1 MQRDKKDKRIIL
13 GRIRIAVL
21 LVTMLVVSLL
31 GRAKQTPTPVQP
43 PISVHKTEIETA
55 AEDSKKVILD
65 YADSLLFDQKINP
78 DYQILK
84 GNVQFH
90 KGGMLMF
97 CDSAYFYE
105 STNSMDAF
113 GNVRMEQG
121 DTLFVFSDVMH
132 YNGIDEEAQLRYNV
146 ILQNRDVTLST
157 DSLNYELVPNV
168 GYYFTGGQI
177 VDSQNTLES
186 VYGEYCP
193 DTKEAIFYY
202 EVVLTN
208 EKAKLYSDTLK
219 YNTHTHIAKIESPT
233 KILSDSGK
241 ISSSNGWYNTN
252 NNRAALYDR
261 SEVMHNTY
269 RLIGDTIFYDS
280 DNGYGN
286 VYGSVFMEDTVQ
298 KVIMKGHFAYYYEKN
313 DSAMVTDSAL
323 MMECSQKDTLFLHAD
338 TLRAVM
344 LPDSTR
350 LMKAYFNTRFYRQ
363 DLQGVCDSMVF
374 NSTDSVINMYRN
386 PIIWNSNYQLFGDT
400 IKIFLNDSTIDRVH
414 IPTFAFAVEQK
425 DTAFFNQITG
435 KDMVNRF
442 HGGKLRQVDVSGN
455 VQTIFYPQE
464 EDSTFTGLN
473 SATSGFLKMVM
484 DTLSNEM
491 DKLIMWPQVDGTMT
505 PISKIKPK
513 DLYLPSFRW
522 YEAIRPIDKYDIF
535 RKIEETSV
543 EEMPK
548 KRRKFSSEVEAQPR

>member
-1 MQRDKKDKRIIL
+1 MQKERKDKKNAVE
-13 GRIRIAVL
+13 RIRIAVL
-21 LVTMLVVSLL
+21 LLTMLVVSLL
-31 GRAKQTPTPVQP
+31 GRAKQTPM
-43 PISVHKTEIETA
+43 PIQSNISTQKTEIETA
-55 AEDSKKVILD
+55 AEDSKKVVLD
-65 YADSLLFDQKINP
+65 YADSLLFDERINP

-121 DTLFVFSDVMH
+121 DTLFVFSDIMH
-132 YNGIDEEAQLRYNV
+132 YNGIDEEAKLRYNV

-157 DSLNYELVPNV
+157 DSLNYELGPNV
-168 GYYFTGGQI
+168 GYYFTGGEI

-186 VYGEYCP
+186 IYGEYCP

-219 YNTHTHIAKIESPT
+219 YNTTTHIAKIESPT
-233 KILSDSGK
+233 EILSDSGK
-241 ISSSNGWYNTN
+241 IISSNGWYNTN

-261 SEVMHNTY
+261 SEVAHNTY

-280 DNGYGN
+280 DNGFGN
-286 VYGSVFMEDTVQ
+286 AFGSVFMEDTLQ
-298 KVIMKGHFAYYYEKN
+298 KVIMQGHYAYYYEKN

-323 MMECSQKDTLFLHAD
+323 MMDCSQKDTLFLHAD
-338 TLRAVM
+338 TLRAIM

-350 LMKAYFNTRFYRQ
+350 LIKAYFNTRFYRQ
-363 DLQGVCDSMVF
+363 DIQGVCDSMVF
-374 NSTDSVINMYRN
+374 NSADSAIHMYRN
-386 PIIWNSNYQLFGDT
+386 PIIWNTNYQIFGDT

-414 IPTFAFAVEQK
+414 IPAFAFAAQQQ

-435 KDMVNRF
+435 KDMINHF
-442 HGGKLRQVDVSGN
+442 QGGKLSQVYVSGN
-455 VQTIFYPQE
+455 VETKFFPQE
-464 EDSTFTGLN
+464 ADSTFTGLN
-473 SATSGFLKMVM
+473 SATSGFLKMEM

-491 DKLIMWPQVDGTMT
+491 NKLIMWPQVDGTMT
-505 PISKIKPK
+505 PISKIKQK

-522 YEAIRPIDKYDIF
+522 YEAIRPIDRYDIF
-535 RKIEETSV
+535 RNIGESSSDET
-543 EEMPK
+543 PK
-548 KRRKFSSEVEAQPR
+548 KRRKFSTEVEIRPR

>member
-1 MQRDKKDKRIIL
+1 MHKETKDKRVIK
-13 GRIRIAVL
+13 GRIRIVFL
-21 LVTMLVVSLL
+21 LLTMLVVSVL
-31 GRAKQTPTPVQP
+31 GRAKQNPMPIQP
-43 PISVHKTEIETA
+43 PISTHKTEIETA

-65 YADSLLFDQKINP
+65 YADSLLFDQKKNP

-84 GNVQFH
+84 GKVQFH

-121 DTLFVFSDVMH
+121 DTLFVFSDIMH
-132 YNGIDEEAQLRYNV
+132 YDGIEEEAKLRYNV

-157 DSLNYELVPNV
+157 DSLNYELGPNV

-219 YNTHTHIAKIESPT
+219 YNTATHIAKIESPT
-233 KILSDSGK
+233 EILSDSGK
-241 ISSSNGWYNTN
+241 IISSNGWYNTN
-252 NNRAALYDR
+252 NNRTALYDR
-261 SEVMHNTY
+261 SEVEHNSY
-269 RLIGDTIFYDS
+269 RLIGDTIFYDR
-280 DNGYGN
+280 DNGFGN
-286 VYGSVFMEDTVQ
+286 VYGSVFMEDTLQ
-298 KVIMKGHFAYYYEKN
+298 KVIMQGHFAYYYEKN

-323 MMECSQKDTLFLHAD
+323 MMDCSQKDTLFLHAD
-338 TLRAVM
+338 TLRTIM

-350 LMKAYFNTRFYRQ
+350 LMKAYFNTRFYRK
-363 DLQGVCDSMVF
+363 DIQGVCDSMVF
-374 NSTDSVINMYRN
+374 NSADSVINMYRE
-386 PIIWNSNYQLFGDT
+386 PIIWNTNYQIFGDT
-400 IKIFLNDSTIDRVH
+400 IKIYLNDSTIDRVH
-414 IPTFAFAVEQK
+414 IPSFAFATQQK

-435 KDMVNRF
+435 KEMINRF
-442 HGGKLRQVDVSGN
+442 QGGKLKQVYVSGN

-473 SATSGFLKMVM
+473 NATSGFLKMDM

-491 DKLIMWPQVDGTMT
+491 DKLMMWPQVDGVMT

-522 YEAIRPIDKYDIF
+522 YEAIRPTDKYDIF
-535 RKIEETSV
+535 RKIEEASL
-543 EEMPK
+543 EEHPK
-548 KRRKFSSEVEAQPR
+548 KRRKFSTEVESQPR

>member
-1 MQRDKKDKRIIL
+1 MQRDKKDKRIIV

-21 LVTMLVVSLL
+21 LVMMLVVSLL

-132 YNGIDEEAQLRYNV
+132 YNGINEEAQLRYNV

-233 KILSDSGK
+233 EILSDSGK

-414 IPTFAFAVEQK
+414 IPTFAFAAEQK

-435 KDMVNRF
+435 KDMINRF
-442 HGGKLRQVDVSGN
+442 HGGKLKQVNVSGN

-473 SATSGFLKMVM
+473 NATSGFLKMEM

-505 PISKIKPK
+505 PISKIKSK

-522 YEAIRPIDKYDIF
+522 YEAIRPVDKYDVF

>member
-1 MQRDKKDKRIIL
+1 MQKERKDKKEIK
-13 GRIRIAVL
+13 GRIRIVVL
-21 LVTMLVVSLL
+21 LCTMLVVSVL
-31 GRAKQTPTPVQP
+31 GRAKQSPIPIQP
-43 PISVHKTEIETA
+43 PISMQKTEIEIA
-55 AEDSKKVILD
+55 AEDSKKVVLD
-65 YADSLLFDQKINP
+65 YADSLVFDQKINP

-84 GNVQFH
+84 GNVRFH

-105 STNSMDAF
+105 NTNSMDAF

-132 YNGIDEEAQLRYNV
+132 YNGIEEEAQLRYNV

-157 DSLNYELVPNV
+157 DSLNYEMGPNV

-193 DTKEAIFYY
+193 DTKDAIFYY

-208 EKAKLYSDTLK
+208 EKAKLFSDTLK
-219 YNTHTHIAKIESPT
+219 YNTSTHIAKIESPT
-233 KILSDSGK
+233 EILSDSGK
-241 ISSSNGWYNTN
+241 IISSNGWYNTN
-252 NNRAALYDR
+252 NNRAALYNR
-261 SEVMHNTY
+261 SEVAHNTY

-286 VYGSVFMEDTVQ
+286 VYGSVFMEDTLQ
-298 KVIMKGHFAYYYEKN
+298 KVIMRGHFAYYYEKN

-323 MMECSQKDTLFLHAD
+323 MMDCSQKDTLFLHAD
-338 TLRAVM
+338 TLRTIM

-363 DLQGVCDSMVF
+363 DIQGVCDSMVF
-374 NSTDSVINMYRN
+374 NSADSVINMYRD
-386 PIIWNSNYQLFGDT
+386 PIIWNTSYQIFGDT
-400 IKIFLNDSTIDRVH
+400 IKIYLNDSTIDRVH
-414 IPTFAFAVEQK
+414 IPSFAFATQQK

-442 HGGKLRQVDVSGN
+442 RGGKLREVYVSGN

-473 SATSGFLKMVM
+473 SATSGFLKMEM
-484 DTLSNEM
+484 DSISNEM

-505 PISKIKPK
+505 PISKIKSK
-513 DLYLPSFRW
+513 DLYLPPFRW
-522 YEAIRPIDKYDIF
+522 YEAIRPTDKNDIF
-535 RKIEETSV
+535 RKIEESSV
-543 EEMPK
+543 EELPK
-548 KRRKFSSEVEAQPR
+548 KRRKFSNEVESQPR

>member
-1 MQRDKKDKRIIL
+1 MQKERKDKKNAVE
-13 GRIRIAVL
+13 RIRIAVL
-21 LVTMLVVSLL
+21 LLTMLVVSLL
-31 GRAKQTPTPVQP
+31 GRAKQTPM
-43 PISVHKTEIETA
+43 PIQSNISTQKTEIETA
-55 AEDSKKVILD
+55 AEDSKKVVLD
-65 YADSLLFDQKINP
+65 YADSLLFDERINP

-84 GNVQFH
+84 GNVKFH

-121 DTLFVFSDVMH
+121 DTLFVFSDIMH
-132 YNGIDEEAQLRYNV
+132 YNGIDEEAKLRYNV

-157 DSLNYELVPNV
+157 DSLNYELGPNV
-168 GYYFTGGQI
+168 GYYFTGGEI

-186 VYGEYCP
+186 IYGEYCP

-219 YNTHTHIAKIESPT
+219 YNTTTHIAKIESPT
-233 KILSDSGK
+233 EILSDSGK
-241 ISSSNGWYNTN
+241 IISSNGWYNTN

-261 SEVMHNTY
+261 SEVAHNTY

-280 DNGYGN
+280 DNGFGN
-286 VYGSVFMEDTVQ
+286 AFGSVFMEDTLQ
-298 KVIMKGHFAYYYEKN
+298 KVIMQGHYAYYYEKN

-323 MMECSQKDTLFLHAD
+323 MMDCSQKDTLFLHAD
-338 TLRAVM
+338 TLRAIM

-363 DLQGVCDSMVF
+363 DIQGVCDSMVF
-374 NSTDSVINMYRN
+374 NSADSAIHMYRN
-386 PIIWNSNYQLFGDT
+386 PIIWNTNYQIFGDT

-414 IPTFAFAVEQK
+414 IPAFAFAAQQQ

-435 KDMVNRF
+435 KDMINHF
-442 HGGKLRQVDVSGN
+442 KGGKLSQVYVSGN
-455 VQTIFYPQE
+455 VETKFFPQE
-464 EDSTFTGLN
+464 ADSTFTGLN
-473 SATSGFLKMVM
+473 SATSGFLKMEM

-491 DKLIMWPQVDGTMT
+491 NKLIMWPQVDGTMT
-505 PISKIKPK
+505 PISKIKQK

-522 YEAIRPIDKYDIF
+522 YEAIRPIDRYDIF
-535 RKIEETSV
+535 RNIGESSSDET
-543 EEMPK
+543 PK
-548 KRRKFSSEVEAQPR
+548 KRRKFSTEVEIRPR

>member
-233 KILSDSGK
+233 EILSDSGK

>member
-1 MQRDKKDKRIIL
+1 MHKNKKENRVIG
-13 GRIRIAVL
+13 GRIRIVVL
-21 LVTMLVVSLL
+21 LFTMLVVSLL
-31 GRAKQTPTPVQP
+31 GRAKQTPAPVQP
-43 PISVHKTEIETA
+43 PISVHKTEIEVA

-65 YADSLLFDQKINP
+65 YADSLLFDQRINP

-121 DTLFVFSDVMH
+121 DTLFVFSDMMH
-132 YNGIDEEAQLRYNV
+132 YNGIEEEAQLRYNV

-157 DSLNYELVPNV
+157 DSLNYELGPNV

-193 DTKEAIFYY
+193 DTKDAIFYFD
-202 EVVLTN
+202 VVLTN
-208 EKAKLYSDTLK
+208 EKAKLYSDTLT
-219 YNTHTHIAKIESPT
+219 YNTATHIAKIESPT
-233 KILSDSGK
+233 EILSDSGK
-241 ISSSNGWYNTN
+241 IVSRKGWYNTN
-252 NNRAALYDR
+252 NNRSALYDR
-261 SEVMHNTY
+261 SVVEHNSY
-269 RLIGDTIFYDS
+269 RLIGDTIFYDRN
-280 DNGYGN
+280 NGFGN

-298 KVIMKGHFAYYYEKN
+298 RVIMKGHYAYYYEKN

-323 MMECSQKDTLFLHAD
+323 MMDCSQKDTLFLHAD
-338 TLRAVM
+338 TLRTIM
-344 LPDSTR
+344 LPDSSR
-350 LMKAYFNTRFYRQ
+350 LMKAYFNTRFYRN
-363 DLQGVCDSMVF
+363 DIQGVCDSMVF
-374 NSTDSVINMYRN
+374 SSADSLINMYRD
-386 PIIWNSNYQLFGDT
+386 PIIWNTNYQIYGDT
-400 IKIFLNDSTIDRVH
+400 IKIYLNDSTIDRVH
-414 IPTFAFAVEQK
+414 IPNFAFATQQK

-435 KDMVNRF
+435 KDMLNHF
-442 HGGKLRQVDVSGN
+442 LGGKLQEVYVSGN

-473 SATSGFLKMVM
+473 SATSGFLRMEM
-484 DTLSNEM
+484 DTLSNQM
-491 DKLIMWPQVDGTMT
+491 NRLMMWPQVDGTMT

-522 YEAIRPIDKYDIF
+522 YEAIRPTDKNDIF
-535 RKIEETSV
+535 RKIEEATI
-543 EEMPK
+543 EDMPK
-548 KRRKFSSEVEAQPR
+548 KRRKFSSEVESQPR

>member
-1 MQRDKKDKRIIL
+1 MQRDKKDKRIIV

-233 KILSDSGK
+233 EILSDSGK

-414 IPTFAFAVEQK
+414 IPTFAFAAEQK

-435 KDMVNRF
+435 KDMINRF
-442 HGGKLRQVDVSGN
+442 HGGKLKQVNVSGN

-473 SATSGFLKMVM
+473 NATSGFLKMEM

-505 PISKIKPK
+505 PISKIKSK

-522 YEAIRPIDKYDIF
+522 YEAIRPVDKYDVF
-535 RKIEETSV
+535 RNIEETSV
-543 EEMPK
+543 EEMPQ
-548 KRRKFSSEVEAQPR
+548 KRRKFSNEVETQPR

>member
-1 MQRDKKDKRIIL
+1 MQRDKKDKRIIV
-13 GRIRIAVL
+13 GRIRIVVL

-233 KILSDSGK
+233 EILSDSGK

-414 IPTFAFAVEQK
+414 IPTFAFAAEQK

-435 KDMVNRF
+435 KDMINRF
-442 HGGKLRQVDVSGN
+442 HGGKLKQVNVSGN

-473 SATSGFLKMVM
+473 NATSGFLKMEM

-505 PISKIKPK
+505 PISKIKSK

-522 YEAIRPIDKYDIF
+522 YEAIRPTDKNDVF
-535 RKIEETSV
+535 RKIEEKSV

-548 KRRKFSSEVEAQPR
+548 SRRKISSEVEARPR

>member
-1 MQRDKKDKRIIL
+1 MQRDKKDKRIIV

-233 KILSDSGK
+233 EILSDSGK

-344 LPDSTR
+344 LPDSIR

-414 IPTFAFAVEQK
+414 IPTFAFAAEQK

-435 KDMVNRF
+435 KDMINRF
-442 HGGKLRQVDVSGN
+442 HGGKLKQVNVSGN

-473 SATSGFLKMVM
+473 NATSGFLKMEM

-505 PISKIKPK
+505 PISKIKSK

-522 YEAIRPIDKYDIF
+522 YEAIRPTDKNDVF
-535 RKIEETSV
+535 RKIEEKSV

-548 KRRKFSSEVEAQPR
+548 SRRKFSSEVEARPR

>member
-1 MQRDKKDKRIIL
+1 MYKNKKENRVIG
-13 GRIRIAVL
+13 GRIRIVVL
-21 LVTMLVVSLL
+21 LFTMLVVSLL
-31 GRAKQTPTPVQP
+31 GRAKQTPAPVQP
-43 PISVHKTEIETA
+43 PISVHKTEIEVA

-65 YADSLLFDQKINP
+65 YADSLLFDQRINP

-121 DTLFVFSDVMH
+121 DTLFVFSDMMH
-132 YNGIDEEAQLRYNV
+132 YNGIEEEAQLRYNV

-157 DSLNYELVPNV
+157 DSLNYELGPNV

-193 DTKEAIFYY
+193 DTKDAIFYFD
-202 EVVLTN
+202 VVLTN
-208 EKAKLYSDTLK
+208 EKAKLYSDTLT
-219 YNTHTHIAKIESPT
+219 YNTATHIAKIESPT
-233 KILSDSGK
+233 EILSDSGK
-241 ISSSNGWYNTN
+241 IVSRKGWYNTN
-252 NNRAALYDR
+252 NNRSALYDR
-261 SEVMHNTY
+261 SVVEHNSY
-269 RLIGDTIFYDS
+269 RLIGDTIFYDRN
-280 DNGYGN
+280 NGFGN
-286 VYGSVFMEDTVQ
+286 VYGSVFMEDTVHRL
-298 KVIMKGHFAYYYEKN
+298 IMKGHYAYYYEKN

-323 MMECSQKDTLFLHAD
+323 MMDCSQKDTLFLHAD
-338 TLRAVM
+338 TLRTIM
-344 LPDSTR
+344 LPDSSR
-350 LMKAYFNTRFYRQ
+350 LMKAYFNTRFYRN
-363 DLQGVCDSMVF
+363 DIQGVCDSMVF
-374 NSTDSVINMYRN
+374 SSADSLINMYRD
-386 PIIWNSNYQLFGDT
+386 PIIWNTNYQIYGDT
-400 IKIFLNDSTIDRVH
+400 IKIYLIDSTIDRVH
-414 IPTFAFAVEQK
+414 IPNFAFATQQK

-435 KDMVNRF
+435 KDMLNHF
-442 HGGKLRQVDVSGN
+442 LGGKLQEVYVSGN

-473 SATSGFLKMVM
+473 SATSGFLRMEM
-484 DTLSNEM
+484 DTLSNQM
-491 DKLIMWPQVDGTMT
+491 NRLMMWPQVDGTMT

-522 YEAIRPIDKYDIF
+522 YEAIRPTDKNDIF
-535 RKIEETSV
+535 RKIEEATI
-543 EEMPK
+543 EDMPK
-548 KRRKFSSEVEAQPR
+548 KRRKFSSEVESQPR

>member
-233 KILSDSGK
+233 EILSDSGK

-473 SATSGFLKMVM
+473 NATSGFLKMEM

-505 PISKIKPK
+505 PISKIKSK

-522 YEAIRPIDKYDIF
+522 YEAIRPTDKNDVF
-535 RKIEETSV
+535 RKIEEKSV

-548 KRRKFSSEVEAQPR
+548 SRRKFSSEVEARPR

>member
-1 MQRDKKDKRIIL
+1 M
-13 GRIRIAVL
+13 
-21 LVTMLVVSLL
+21 
-31 GRAKQTPTPVQP
+31 
-43 PISVHKTEIETA
+43 
-55 AEDSKKVILD
+55 
-65 YADSLLFDQKINP
+65 
-78 DYQILK
+78 
-84 GNVQFH
+84 
-90 KGGMLMF
+90 
-97 CDSAYFYE
+97 
-105 STNSMDAF
+105 
-113 GNVRMEQG
+113 
-121 DTLFVFSDVMH
+121 
-132 YNGIDEEAQLRYNV
+132 
-146 ILQNRDVTLST
+146 
-157 DSLNYELVPNV
+157 
-168 GYYFTGGQI
+168 
-177 VDSQNTLES
+177 
-186 VYGEYCP
+186 
-193 DTKEAIFYY
+193 
-202 EVVLTN
+202 
-208 EKAKLYSDTLK
+208 
-219 YNTHTHIAKIESPT
+219 
-233 KILSDSGK
+233 
-241 ISSSNGWYNTN
+241 
-252 NNRAALYDR
+252 
-261 SEVMHNTY
+261 
-269 RLIGDTIFYDS
+269 
-280 DNGYGN
+280 
-286 VYGSVFMEDTVQ
+286 
-298 KVIMKGHFAYYYEKN
+298 
-313 DSAMVTDSAL
+313 
-323 MMECSQKDTLFLHAD
+323 HAD

-484 DTLSNEM
+484 DTLSNDM

>member
-65 YADSLLFDQKINP
+65 YADSLLFDQRINP
-78 DYQILK
+78 DYHILK

-233 KILSDSGK
+233 EILSDSGK

-484 DTLSNEM
+484 DTLSNDM

>member
-1 MQRDKKDKRIIL
+1 MQKERKDKKEIK
-13 GRIRIAVL
+13 GRIRIIVL
-21 LVTMLVVSLL
+21 LCTMLVVSVL
-31 GRAKQTPTPVQP
+31 GRAKQSPIPVQP
-43 PISVHKTEIETA
+43 PISTHKTEIESA
-55 AEDSKKVILD
+55 AEDSKKVVLD
-65 YADSLLFDQKINP
+65 YADSLIFDQKINP

-84 GNVQFH
+84 GNVKFH

-105 STNSMDAF
+105 NTNSMDAF

-132 YNGIDEEAQLRYNV
+132 YNGIEEEAQLRYNV

-157 DSLNYELVPNV
+157 DSLNYEMGPNV

-208 EKAKLYSDTLK
+208 EKAKLFSDTLK
-219 YNTHTHIAKIESPT
+219 YNTSTHIAKIESPT
-233 KILSDSGK
+233 EILSDSGK
-241 ISSSNGWYNTN
+241 IVSSNGWYNTN
-252 NNRAALYDR
+252 NNRAALYNR
-261 SEVMHNTY
+261 SEVAHNTY

-286 VYGSVFMEDTVQ
+286 VYGSVFMEDTLQ

-323 MMECSQKDTLFLHAD
+323 MMDCSQKDTLFLHAD
-338 TLRAVM
+338 TLRTIM

-363 DLQGVCDSMVF
+363 DIQGVCDSMVF
-374 NSTDSVINMYRN
+374 NSADSAINMYRD
-386 PIIWNSNYQLFGDT
+386 PIIWNTNYQIFGDT
-400 IKIFLNDSTIDRVH
+400 IKIYLNDSTIDRVH
-414 IPTFAFAVEQK
+414 IPSFAFATQQK

-435 KDMVNRF
+435 KDMLNRF
-442 HGGKLRQVDVSGN
+442 RGGKLREVYVSGN

-473 SATSGFLKMVM
+473 SATSGFLKMEM
-484 DTLSNEM
+484 DSISNEM

-505 PISKIKPK
+505 PISKIKSK
-513 DLYLPSFRW
+513 DLYLPPFRW
-522 YEAIRPIDKYDIF
+522 YEAIRPIDKNDIF
-535 RKIEETSV
+535 RKIEESSV
-543 EEMPK
+543 EELPK
-548 KRRKFSSEVEAQPR
+548 KRRKFSNEVESQPR

>member
-1 MQRDKKDKRIIL
+1 MHKDKKENRVIV
-13 GRIRIAVL
+13 GRIRIVVL
-21 LVTMLVVSLL
+21 LFTMLVVSLL
-31 GRAKQTPTPVQP
+31 GRAKQTPVPVQP
-43 PISVHKTEIETA
+43 PISIHKTEIEVA

-65 YADSLLFDQKINP
+65 YADSLLFDQRINP

-121 DTLFVFSDVMH
+121 DTLFVFSDMMH
-132 YNGIDEEAQLRYNV
+132 YNGIEEEAQLRYNV

-157 DSLNYELVPNV
+157 DSLNYELGPNV

-193 DTKEAIFYY
+193 DTKDAIFYF

-208 EKAKLYSDTLK
+208 EKAKLYSDTLT
-219 YNTHTHIAKIESPT
+219 YNTATHIAKIESPT
-233 KILSDSGK
+233 EILSDSGK
-241 ISSSNGWYNTN
+241 IVSRNGWYNTN
-252 NNRAALYDR
+252 NNRSALYDR
-261 SEVMHNTY
+261 SVVEHNSY
-269 RLIGDTIFYDS
+269 KLIGDTIFYDR
-280 DNGYGN
+280 DNGFGN

-298 KVIMKGHFAYYYEKN
+298 KVIMKGHYAYYYEKN

-323 MMECSQKDTLFLHAD
+323 MMDCSQKDTLFLHAD
-338 TLRAVM
+338 TLRTIM
-344 LPDSTR
+344 LPDSSR
-350 LMKAYFNTRFYRQ
+350 LMKAYFNTRFYRK
-363 DLQGVCDSMVF
+363 DIQGVCDSMVF
-374 NSTDSVINMYRN
+374 VTADSLINMYRD
-386 PIIWNSNYQLFGDT
+386 PIIWNTNYQIYGDT
-400 IKIFLNDSTIDRVH
+400 IKIYLNDSTIDRVH
-414 IPTFAFAVEQK
+414 IPNFAFATQQK

-435 KDMVNRF
+435 KDMVNHF
-442 HGGKLRQVDVSGN
+442 LGGKLQQVYVSGN

-473 SATSGFLKMVM
+473 SATSGFLRMEM
-484 DTLSNEM
+484 DTLSNQM
-491 DKLIMWPQVDGTMT
+491 NKLMMWPQVDGTMT

-522 YEAIRPIDKYDIF
+522 YEAIRPTDKNDIF
-535 RKIEETSV
+535 RKIEEAMI
-543 EEMPK
+543 EDMPK
-548 KRRKFSSEVEAQPR
+548 KRRKFSSEVESQPR

>member
-1 MQRDKKDKRIIL
+1 MHKNKKENRVIG
-13 GRIRIAVL
+13 GRIRIVVL
-21 LVTMLVVSLL
+21 LFTMLVVSLL
-31 GRAKQTPTPVQP
+31 GRAKQTPIPVQP
-43 PISVHKTEIETA
+43 PISVHKTEIEVA

-65 YADSLLFDQKINP
+65 YADSLLFDQRINP

-121 DTLFVFSDVMH
+121 DTLFVFSDMMH
-132 YNGIDEEAQLRYNV
+132 YNGIEEEAQLRYNV

-157 DSLNYELVPNV
+157 DSLNYELGPNV

-193 DTKEAIFYY
+193 DTKDAIFYFD
-202 EVVLTN
+202 VVLTN
-208 EKAKLYSDTLK
+208 EKAKLYSDTLT
-219 YNTHTHIAKIESPT
+219 YNTATHIAKIESPT
-233 KILSDSGK
+233 EILSDSGK
-241 ISSSNGWYNTN
+241 IVSRKGWYNTN
-252 NNRAALYDR
+252 NNRSALYDR
-261 SEVMHNTY
+261 SVVEHNSY
-269 RLIGDTIFYDS
+269 RLIGDTIFYDRN
-280 DNGYGN
+280 NGFGN

-298 KVIMKGHFAYYYEKN
+298 RVIMKGHYAYYYEKN

-323 MMECSQKDTLFLHAD
+323 MMDCSQKDTLFLHAD
-338 TLRAVM
+338 TLRTIM
-344 LPDSTR
+344 LPDSSR
-350 LMKAYFNTRFYRQ
+350 LMKAYFNTRFYRN
-363 DLQGVCDSMVF
+363 DIQGVCDSMVF
-374 NSTDSVINMYRN
+374 SSADSLINMYRD
-386 PIIWNSNYQLFGDT
+386 PIIWNTNYQIYGDT
-400 IKIFLNDSTIDRVH
+400 IKIYLNDSTIDRVH
-414 IPTFAFAVEQK
+414 IPNFAFATQQK

-435 KDMVNRF
+435 KDMLNHF
-442 HGGKLRQVDVSGN
+442 LGGKLQEVYVSGN

-473 SATSGFLKMVM
+473 SATSGFLRMEM
-484 DTLSNEM
+484 DTLSNQM
-491 DKLIMWPQVDGTMT
+491 NRLMMWPQVDGTMT

-522 YEAIRPIDKYDIF
+522 YEAIRPTDKNDIF
-535 RKIEETSV
+535 RKIEEATI
-543 EEMPK
+543 EDMPK
-548 KRRKFSSEVEAQPR
+548 KRRKFSSEVESQPR

>member
-1 MQRDKKDKRIIL
+1 MQRDKKDKRIIV

-233 KILSDSGK
+233 EILSDSGK

-414 IPTFAFAVEQK
+414 IPTFAFAAEQK

-435 KDMVNRF
+435 KDMINRF
-442 HGGKLRQVDVSGN
+442 HGGKLKQVNVSGN

-473 SATSGFLKMVM
+473 NATSGFLKMEM

-505 PISKIKPK
+505 PISKIKSK

-522 YEAIRPIDKYDIF
+522 YEAIRPTDKNDVF
-535 RKIEETSV
+535 RKIEEKSV

-548 KRRKFSSEVEAQPR
+548 SRRKFSSEVEARPR

>member
-1 MQRDKKDKRIIL
+1 MHKNKKENRVIG
-13 GRIRIAVL
+13 GRIRIVVL
-21 LVTMLVVSLL
+21 LFTMLVVSLL
-31 GRAKQTPTPVQP
+31 GRAKQTPAPVQP
-43 PISVHKTEIETA
+43 PISVHKTEIEVA

-65 YADSLLFDQKINP
+65 YADSLLFDQRINP

-121 DTLFVFSDVMH
+121 DTLFVFSDIMH
-132 YNGIDEEAQLRYNV
+132 YNGIEEEAQLRYNV

-157 DSLNYELVPNV
+157 DSLNYELGPNV

-193 DTKEAIFYY
+193 DTKDAIFYFD
-202 EVVLTN
+202 VVLTN
-208 EKAKLYSDTLK
+208 EKAKLYSDTLT
-219 YNTHTHIAKIESPT
+219 YNTATHIAKIESPT
-233 KILSDSGK
+233 EILSDSGK
-241 ISSSNGWYNTN
+241 IVSRKGWYNTN
-252 NNRAALYDR
+252 NNRSALYDR
-261 SEVMHNTY
+261 SVVEHNSY
-269 RLIGDTIFYDS
+269 RLIGDTIFYDRN
-280 DNGYGN
+280 NGFGN
-286 VYGSVFMEDTVQ
+286 VYGSVFMEDTVHRL
-298 KVIMKGHFAYYYEKN
+298 IMKGHYAYYYEKN

-323 MMECSQKDTLFLHAD
+323 MMDCSQKDTLFLHAD
-338 TLRAVM
+338 TLRTIM
-344 LPDSTR
+344 LPDSSR
-350 LMKAYFNTRFYRQ
+350 LMKAYFNTRFYRN
-363 DLQGVCDSMVF
+363 DIQGVCDSMVF
-374 NSTDSVINMYRN
+374 SSADSLINMYRD
-386 PIIWNSNYQLFGDT
+386 PIIWNTNYQIYGDT
-400 IKIFLNDSTIDRVH
+400 IKIYLNDSTIDRVH
-414 IPTFAFAVEQK
+414 IPNFAFATQQK

-435 KDMVNRF
+435 KDMLNHF
-442 HGGKLRQVDVSGN
+442 LGGKLQEVYVSGN

-473 SATSGFLKMVM
+473 SATSGFLRMEM
-484 DTLSNEM
+484 DTLSNQM
-491 DKLIMWPQVDGTMT
+491 NRLMMWPQVDGTMT

-522 YEAIRPIDKYDIF
+522 YEAIRPTDKNDIF
-535 RKIEETSV
+535 RKIEEATI
-543 EEMPK
+543 EDMPK
-548 KRRKFSSEVEAQPR
+548 KRRKFSSEVESQPR

>member
-1 MQRDKKDKRIIL
+1 MHKNKKENRVIG
-13 GRIRIAVL
+13 GRIRIVVL
-21 LVTMLVVSLL
+21 LFTMLVVSLL
-31 GRAKQTPTPVQP
+31 GRAKQTPAPVQP
-43 PISVHKTEIETA
+43 PISVHKTEIEVA

-65 YADSLLFDQKINP
+65 YADSLLFDQRINP

-121 DTLFVFSDVMH
+121 DTLFVFSDMMH
-132 YNGIDEEAQLRYNV
+132 YNGIEEEAQLRYNV

-157 DSLNYELVPNV
+157 DSLNYELGPNV

-193 DTKEAIFYY
+193 DTKDAIFYFD
-202 EVVLTN
+202 VVLTN
-208 EKAKLYSDTLK
+208 EKAKLYSDTLT
-219 YNTHTHIAKIESPT
+219 YNTATHIAKIESPT
-233 KILSDSGK
+233 EILSDSGK
-241 ISSSNGWYNTN
+241 IVSRKGWYNTN
-252 NNRAALYDR
+252 NNRSALYDR
-261 SEVMHNTY
+261 SVVEHNSY
-269 RLIGDTIFYDS
+269 RLIGDTIFYDRN
-280 DNGYGN
+280 NGFGN
-286 VYGSVFMEDTVQ
+286 VYGSVFMEDTIQ
-298 KVIMKGHFAYYYEKN
+298 RVIMKGHYAYYYEKN

-323 MMECSQKDTLFLHAD
+323 MMDCSQKDTFFLHAD
-338 TLRAVM
+338 TLRTIM
-344 LPDSTR
+344 LPDSSR
-350 LMKAYFNTRFYRQ
+350 LMKAYFNTRFYRN
-363 DLQGVCDSMVF
+363 DIQGVCDSMVF
-374 NSTDSVINMYRN
+374 SSADSLINMYRD
-386 PIIWNSNYQLFGDT
+386 PIIWNTNYQIYGDT
-400 IKIFLNDSTIDRVH
+400 IKIYLNDSTIDRVH
-414 IPTFAFAVEQK
+414 IPNFAFATQQK

-435 KDMVNRF
+435 KDMLNHF
-442 HGGKLRQVDVSGN
+442 LGGKLQEVYVSGN

-473 SATSGFLKMVM
+473 SATSGFLRMEM
-484 DTLSNEM
+484 DTLSNQM
-491 DKLIMWPQVDGTMT
+491 NRLMMWPQVDGTMT

-522 YEAIRPIDKYDIF
+522 YEAIRPTDKNDIF
-535 RKIEETSV
+535 RKIEEATI
-543 EEMPK
+543 EDMPK
-548 KRRKFSSEVEAQPR
+548 KRRKFSSEVESQPR